1 MKELLSVLSSTLQG
15 GLRGGLLFL
24 ALLAT
29 TTLWAYDFQ
38 SGDLYYDIISNNE
51 PYTVEVASNDGQYSG
66 DITIPETV
74 ENNGITYSVT
84 RIGDEAF
91 GNCLALTS
99 ITIPNSVT
107 SIGGHAFISCYA
119 LTSIIIPD
127 SVISIGSSAF
137 SSCMSLT
144 SISLPSNLMTIQQG
158 TFSECTSLKSI
169 TLGENITTI
178 EDHAFVRCDLEEI
191 YVSALTPPILGR
203 LVFDSSPTC
212 YIPCGASAAYKATTW
227 KDYVKCFVE
236 ECKEDSTWEIFYT
249 STDGNIV
256 IPYES
261 NIFDANIV
269 SNTYSNGQGV
279 ITFDGPITRIDDY
292 AFMFCESLASIIIPY
307 GVISIGKAA
316 FAHCSALTSITIS
329 NSVTTIGEE
338 VFYYCESLD
347 SIIIPNSV
355 TSIGSAILKNCPS
368 VVSIHVEEGNAM
380 YDSRENCNAIIRTED
395 NTLISGCQNTII
407 PNSVTSI
414 SNEAFC
420 GCSYLT
426 SISIPN
432 GITYIGDYAFK
443 GCSSLTSI
451 KIPKSVISIQTMAFS
466 NCPSITSITVEEGN
480 TVFDSR
486 ENCNAIIHTKDNT
499 LEFGCQNTIIPN
511 SVTSIEDEAFYGC
524 SSLTSIVIPNSVTD
538 IGSDAFEDCTSLTS
552 VVLPDS
558 ITRIRT
564 ATFYN
569 CTSLASIIIP
579 NSVTSIGK
587 GAFYYCSSL
596 TSMNLP
602 NNVTSIEFVA
612 FAGCSSLTS
621 IIIPNGVTHIERGT
635 FSLCTSLTSI
645 TIPNSVTNIGEAAF
659 YQCYSIDTI
668 YCYATTPPDIKADSF
683 DYYSN
688 PTLYVPCDAL
698 EDYQAHSIWGRFANI
713 DCIASEE
720 VETQETVVDPSTNEV
735 TITWPIEANAAT
747 YTIVIQSGNEVICTL
762 RFNAQGQLLTI
773 AYAPGRDGNNHGA
786 QYAEQTAKGYRF
798 TVTGLEQ
805 GTHYTYDITVQDA
818 NNHTILSHTGEFT
831 TESMTAVDDITTN
844 DKNTQKLLRDNQ
856 LYIYH
861 NGSAYTIMGAE
872 LQ

>member
-1 MKELLSVLSSTLQG
+1 MKKLFSF
-15 GLRGGLLFL
+15 FL

-38 SGDLYYDIISNNE
+38 SGDLYYDIISNHE
-51 PYTVEVASNDGQYSG
+51 PYTVEVASNGSQYSG

-127 SVISIGSSAF
+127 NVISIGSSAF
-137 SSCMSLT
+137 SICMSLT
-144 SISLPSNLMTIQQG
+144 SISLPSNLTTIQQG

-191 YVSALTPPILGR
+191 HVSALTPPILGR

-236 ECKEDSTWEIFYT
+236 ECVEDSTWEIFYT

-256 IPYES
+256 IPYKS

-316 FAHCSALTSITIS
+316 FSHCSALKSITIS

-338 VFYYCESLD
+338 
-347 SIIIPNSV
+347 
-355 TSIGSAILKNCPS
+355 
-368 VVSIHVEEGNAM
+368 
-380 YDSRENCNAIIRTED
+380 
-395 NTLISGCQNTII
+395 
-407 PNSVTSI
+407 
-414 SNEAFC
+414 
-420 GCSYLT
+420 
-426 SISIPN
+426 
-432 GITYIGDYAFK
+432 
-443 GCSSLTSI
+443 
-451 KIPKSVISIQTMAFS
+451 
-466 NCPSITSITVEEGN
+466 
-480 TVFDSR
+480 
-486 ENCNAIIHTKDNT
+486 
-499 LEFGCQNTIIPN
+499 
-511 SVTSIEDEAFYGC
+511 
-524 SSLTSIVIPNSVTD
+524 
-538 IGSDAFEDCTSLTS
+538 
-552 VVLPDS
+552 
-558 ITRIRT
+558 
-564 ATFYN
+564 
-569 CTSLASIIIP
+569 
-579 NSVTSIGK
+579 
-587 GAFYYCSSL
+587 
-596 TSMNLP
+596 
-602 NNVTSIEFVA
+602 
-612 FAGCSSLTS
+612 
-621 IIIPNGVTHIERGT
+621 
-635 FSLCTSLTSI
+635 
-645 TIPNSVTNIGEAAF
+645 AF

-668 YCYATTPPDIKADSF
+668 YCYATTPPDINDNSF
-683 DYYSN
+683 NYYSY

-698 EDYQAHSIWGRFANI
+698 EDYQAHSTWGRFANI

-735 TITWPIEANAAT
+735 TITWPMEANAAT
-747 YTIVIQSGNEVICTL
+747 YTIVIQSGDEVICTL

-773 AYAPGRDGNNHGA
+773 AYAPGREGNHPA
-786 QYAEQTAKGYRF
+786 QYAEQTAKGFRF

-805 GTHYTYDITVQDA
+805 GTHYTYNITVQDT
-818 NNHTILSHTGEFT
+818 NDHTILSHTGEFT

-856 LYIYH
+856 VLIIRDSKTY
-861 NGSAYTIMGAE
+861 NVMGVE
-872 LQ
+872 ITK

>member
-1 MKELLSVLSSTLQG
+1 MKKLLSF
-15 GLRGGLLFL
+15 FL
-24 ALLAT
+24 VLLAT

-38 SGDLYYDIISNNE
+38 SGDLYYDIISNHE
-51 PYTVEVASNDGQYSG
+51 PYTVEVASNGGQYSG

-84 RIGDEAF
+84 RIGAEAF

-137 SSCMSLT
+137 SICMSLT
-144 SISLPSNLMTIQQG
+144 SISLPSNLTTIQLG

-212 YIPCGASAAYKATTW
+212 YIPCGASAAYKATNW

-236 ECKEDSTWEIFYT
+236 ECVEDSTWEIFYT

-256 IPYES
+256 IPYKS

-316 FAHCSALTSITIS
+316 FSHCSALKSITIS
-329 NSVTTIGEE
+329 NSVTT
-338 VFYYCESLD
+338 
-347 SIIIPNSV
+347 
-355 TSIGSAILKNCPS
+355 
-368 VVSIHVEEGNAM
+368 
-380 YDSRENCNAIIRTED
+380 
-395 NTLISGCQNTII
+395 
-407 PNSVTSI
+407 
-414 SNEAFC
+414 
-420 GCSYLT
+420 
-426 SISIPN
+426 
-432 GITYIGDYAFK
+432 
-443 GCSSLTSI
+443 
-451 KIPKSVISIQTMAFS
+451 
-466 NCPSITSITVEEGN
+466 
-480 TVFDSR
+480 
-486 ENCNAIIHTKDNT
+486 
-499 LEFGCQNTIIPN
+499 
-511 SVTSIEDEAFYGC
+511 
-524 SSLTSIVIPNSVTD
+524 
-538 IGSDAFEDCTSLTS
+538 
-552 VVLPDS
+552 
-558 ITRIRT
+558 
-564 ATFYN
+564 
-569 CTSLASIIIP
+569 
-579 NSVTSIGK
+579 
-587 GAFYYCSSL
+587 
-596 TSMNLP
+596 
-602 NNVTSIEFVA
+602 
-612 FAGCSSLTS
+612 
-621 IIIPNGVTHIERGT
+621 
-635 FSLCTSLTSI
+635 
-645 TIPNSVTNIGEAAF
+645 IGEAAF

-668 YCYATTPPDIKADSF
+668 YCYATTPPDINDNSF
-683 DYYSN
+683 NYYSY

-698 EDYQAHSIWGRFANI
+698 EDYQAHSTWGRFANI

-735 TITWPIEANAAT
+735 TITWPMEANAAT
-747 YTIVIQSGNEVICTL
+747 YTIIIQSGDEVICTL

-773 AYAPGRDGNNHGA
+773 AYAPGREGNHPA
-786 QYAEQTAKGYRF
+786 QYAEQTAKGFRF

-861 NGSAYTIMGAE
+861 NGSAYTIMGQKVSE
-872 LQ
+872 NF

>member
-1 MKELLSVLSSTLQG
+1 MKKLFSF
-15 GLRGGLLFL
+15 FL

-38 SGDLYYDIISNNE
+38 SGDLYYDIISNHE
-51 PYTVEVASNDGQYSG
+51 PYTVEVASNGGQYSG

-74 ENNGITYSVT
+74 DYNGIMYSVT

-137 SSCMSLT
+137 SICMSLT
-144 SISLPSNLMTIQQG
+144 SISLPSNLTTIQQG

-191 YVSALTPPILGR
+191 HVSALTPPILGR

-212 YIPCGASAAYKATTW
+212 YIPCGASAAYKATNW

-236 ECKEDSTWEIFYT
+236 ECVEDSTWEIFYT

-256 IPYES
+256 IPYKS

-316 FAHCSALTSITIS
+316 FSHCSALKSITIS

-338 VFYYCESLD
+338 
-347 SIIIPNSV
+347 
-355 TSIGSAILKNCPS
+355 
-368 VVSIHVEEGNAM
+368 
-380 YDSRENCNAIIRTED
+380 
-395 NTLISGCQNTII
+395 
-407 PNSVTSI
+407 
-414 SNEAFC
+414 
-420 GCSYLT
+420 
-426 SISIPN
+426 
-432 GITYIGDYAFK
+432 
-443 GCSSLTSI
+443 
-451 KIPKSVISIQTMAFS
+451 
-466 NCPSITSITVEEGN
+466 
-480 TVFDSR
+480 
-486 ENCNAIIHTKDNT
+486 
-499 LEFGCQNTIIPN
+499 
-511 SVTSIEDEAFYGC
+511 
-524 SSLTSIVIPNSVTD
+524 
-538 IGSDAFEDCTSLTS
+538 
-552 VVLPDS
+552 
-558 ITRIRT
+558 
-564 ATFYN
+564 
-569 CTSLASIIIP
+569 
-579 NSVTSIGK
+579 
-587 GAFYYCSSL
+587 
-596 TSMNLP
+596 
-602 NNVTSIEFVA
+602 
-612 FAGCSSLTS
+612 
-621 IIIPNGVTHIERGT
+621 
-635 FSLCTSLTSI
+635 
-645 TIPNSVTNIGEAAF
+645 AF

-668 YCYATTPPDIKADSF
+668 YCYATTPPDINDNSF
-683 DYYSN
+683 NYYSN

-698 EDYQAHSIWGRFANI
+698 EDYQAHSIWGRFAHI
-713 DCIASEE
+713 DCITSEE

-735 TITWPIEANAAT
+735 TITWPMEANAAT
-747 YTIVIQSGNEVICTL
+747 YTIVIQSGDEVICTL

-773 AYAPGRDGNNHGA
+773 AYAPGRDGNHPA

-805 GTHYTYDITVQDA
+805 GTHYTYNITVQDA
-818 NNHTILSHTGEFT
+818 NDHTILSQTGEFT

-856 LYIYH
+856 VLIIRDGKTY
-861 NGSAYTIMGAE
+861 NIMGVE
-872 LQ
+872 VGK

>member
-1 MKELLSVLSSTLQG
+1 MKKLLSF
-15 GLRGGLLFL
+15 FL
-24 ALLAT
+24 VLLAT

-38 SGDLYYDIISNNE
+38 SGDLYYDIISNHE
-51 PYTVEVASNDGQYSG
+51 PYTVEVASNGGQYSG

-84 RIGDEAF
+84 RIGAEAF

-144 SISLPSNLMTIQQG
+144 SISLPSNLTTIQLG

-212 YIPCGASAAYKATTW
+212 YIPCGASAAYKATNW

-236 ECKEDSTWEIFYT
+236 ECVEDSTWEIFYT

-256 IPYES
+256 IPYKS

-316 FAHCSALTSITIS
+316 FSHCSALKSITIS
-329 NSVTTIGEE
+329 NSVTT
-338 VFYYCESLD
+338 
-347 SIIIPNSV
+347 
-355 TSIGSAILKNCPS
+355 
-368 VVSIHVEEGNAM
+368 
-380 YDSRENCNAIIRTED
+380 
-395 NTLISGCQNTII
+395 
-407 PNSVTSI
+407 
-414 SNEAFC
+414 
-420 GCSYLT
+420 
-426 SISIPN
+426 
-432 GITYIGDYAFK
+432 
-443 GCSSLTSI
+443 
-451 KIPKSVISIQTMAFS
+451 
-466 NCPSITSITVEEGN
+466 
-480 TVFDSR
+480 
-486 ENCNAIIHTKDNT
+486 
-499 LEFGCQNTIIPN
+499 
-511 SVTSIEDEAFYGC
+511 
-524 SSLTSIVIPNSVTD
+524 
-538 IGSDAFEDCTSLTS
+538 
-552 VVLPDS
+552 
-558 ITRIRT
+558 
-564 ATFYN
+564 
-569 CTSLASIIIP
+569 
-579 NSVTSIGK
+579 
-587 GAFYYCSSL
+587 
-596 TSMNLP
+596 
-602 NNVTSIEFVA
+602 
-612 FAGCSSLTS
+612 
-621 IIIPNGVTHIERGT
+621 
-635 FSLCTSLTSI
+635 
-645 TIPNSVTNIGEAAF
+645 IGEAAF

-668 YCYATTPPDIKADSF
+668 YCYATTPPDINDNSF
-683 DYYSN
+683 NYYSY

-735 TITWPIEANAAT
+735 TITWPMEANAAT
-747 YTIVIQSGNEVICTL
+747 YTIVIQSGDEVICTL

-773 AYAPGRDGNNHGA
+773 AYAPGREGNHPA
-786 QYAEQTAKGYRF
+786 QYAEQTAKGFRF

-861 NGSAYTIMGAE
+861 NGSAYTIMGQKVSE
-872 LQ
+872 NF

>member
-1 MKELLSVLSSTLQG
+1 MKKLFSF
-15 GLRGGLLFL
+15 FL

-29 TTLWAYDFQ
+29 TTLWAYYDFQ
-38 SGDLYYDIISNNE
+38 SGDLYYNITSDSTAEVTYDYSNK
-51 PYTVEVASNDGQYSG
+51 YSG

-137 SSCMSLT
+137 SICMSLT
-144 SISLPSNLMTIQQG
+144 SISLPSNLTTIQQG

-191 YVSALTPPILGR
+191 HVSALTPPILGR

-236 ECKEDSTWEIFYT
+236 ECVEDSTWEIFYT

-256 IPYES
+256 IPYKS

-316 FAHCSALTSITIS
+316 FSHCSALKSITIS

-338 VFYYCESLD
+338 
-347 SIIIPNSV
+347 
-355 TSIGSAILKNCPS
+355 
-368 VVSIHVEEGNAM
+368 
-380 YDSRENCNAIIRTED
+380 
-395 NTLISGCQNTII
+395 
-407 PNSVTSI
+407 
-414 SNEAFC
+414 
-420 GCSYLT
+420 
-426 SISIPN
+426 
-432 GITYIGDYAFK
+432 
-443 GCSSLTSI
+443 
-451 KIPKSVISIQTMAFS
+451 
-466 NCPSITSITVEEGN
+466 
-480 TVFDSR
+480 
-486 ENCNAIIHTKDNT
+486 
-499 LEFGCQNTIIPN
+499 
-511 SVTSIEDEAFYGC
+511 
-524 SSLTSIVIPNSVTD
+524 
-538 IGSDAFEDCTSLTS
+538 
-552 VVLPDS
+552 
-558 ITRIRT
+558 
-564 ATFYN
+564 
-569 CTSLASIIIP
+569 
-579 NSVTSIGK
+579 
-587 GAFYYCSSL
+587 
-596 TSMNLP
+596 
-602 NNVTSIEFVA
+602 
-612 FAGCSSLTS
+612 
-621 IIIPNGVTHIERGT
+621 
-635 FSLCTSLTSI
+635 
-645 TIPNSVTNIGEAAF
+645 AF

-668 YCYATTPPDIKADSF
+668 YCYATTPPDINDNSF
-683 DYYSN
+683 NYYST
-688 PTLYVPCDAL
+688 PTLFVPCDAL
-698 EDYQAHSIWGRFANI
+698 EDYQAHSTWGRFANI

-720 VETQETVVDPSTNEV
+720 VETQETVVNPSTNEV

-747 YTIVIQSGNEVICTL
+747 YTIVIQSGDEVICTL

-773 AYAPGRDGNNHGA
+773 AYAPGRDGNHPA
-786 QYAEQTAKGYRF
+786 QYAEQTAKGFRF

-805 GTHYTYDITVQDA
+805 GTHYTYNITVQDA
-818 NNHTILSHTGEFT
+818 NDHTILSHTGEFT

-856 LYIYH
+856 VLIIL
-861 NGSAYTIMGAE
+861 NGKTYNVMGVE
-872 LQ
+872 ITK